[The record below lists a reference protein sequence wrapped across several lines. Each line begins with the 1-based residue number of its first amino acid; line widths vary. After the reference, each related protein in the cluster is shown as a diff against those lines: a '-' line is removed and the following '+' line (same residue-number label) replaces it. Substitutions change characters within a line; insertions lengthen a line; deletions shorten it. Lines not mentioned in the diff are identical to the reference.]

1 MHHHTRLSSG
11 IRKNCVLLSRFITLA
26 LVLSLCG
33 PFVIQTASA
42 QLPLNGISPL
52 PTPSPLPRPP
62 VGALIP
68 GPGPTPPSVPLT
80 PPLVLPQHTLPPT
93 VAGPRPPN
101 GVPSARLPNIAAARN
116 VNSAA
121 LGSNQQTADAWD
133 HGMMRCLD
141 ECGGD
146 EPPGEGPDPD
156 FSTARIRPSNE
167 TGAPG
172 VDLGSRNFN
181 WSLPLVGLAGR
192 SGLDLGLALYYNS
205 LVWTKEAGAI
215 RFNSDRAF
223 PGPGPGFTLGFPKIQ
238 QRYVN
243 QDYSGYSYMLVTPSG
258 GHVEL
263 RQVGGTNIYQ
273 SADSSYTQLIDDGT
287 SKLLR
292 TTDGTQYSFA
302 SSPTDAEFNCIQI
315 TDRNGNYISATY
327 NASGDIAS
335 VTDTLGRVISFDYDG
350 ANYLTSISQTWTE
363 NGQPQTHYWA
373 QFSYSTTYVQT
384 NFPGLWVQGPN
395 NSAIPVLSA
404 VTLADGSRYT
414 FDYTSWG
421 QVYQITVLA
430 ADSHQRAHVTYNL
443 PLDASTA
450 QSECPRFTE
459 ERQSAEYWGQ
469 PGQEFVT
476 TFAADPND
484 AWTRQTQPDG
494 TVYIEYFATAGW
506 QNGLTVRTE
515 TYSPDDLNSPKDWK
529 TLDWTQDDTSSY
541 LQENPRV
548 VEINSYDNQGHHK
561 RIGIGYGPYAAYGLP
576 YEVLEYAA
584 DAVTPAR
591 SVYTDYDL
599 NPAYVDR
606 RIIGLVSAV
615 HVLDHT
621 IGAFVSKSTYF
632 YDWDN
637 ATNTYL
643 IDQGEATN
651 HDNTNY
657 GGGFIG
663 GRGNLCAVRRWN
675 VNAINDD
682 GQAMW
687 VSFTGYNTNGSVIF
701 NADGL
706 GRELRIGYADAF
718 SDGVNRSTFAYPS
731 TTTDPG
737 GFSLIAQF
745 RYDFGGVTF
754 TQDPKGARAQ
764 IQYDS
769 VGRKT
774 RLTNLEN
781 GAYSRW
787 VYPLSQN
794 YVDAFATIQENAGEA
809 YSISVF
815 DGAGRTLVTAS
826 ALPGSVGGYGAQ
838 YVQYDSLGRTQYQSN
853 PAETNSAWTPTGDDA
868 VAGWQW
874 TEQRYDYNDRPT
886 LTVNPDGTTKESS
899 YGGCGCAGGEVAT
912 IRDEHGRLRRMAKDV
927 FGRLVQLQEL
937 NYDSSVYS
945 TSDYAYNARDQIVS
959 IVQQNDRARSFS
971 YDGYGRLQTLTTPEQ
986 GTTSNTYY
994 GDDRVQT
1001 VTDARGASR
1010 TLFYNSRGLVTN
1022 INYGAPGGVE
1032 PTPNV
1037 AFDYDAAGNR
1047 LWMTDGFGRVD
1058 YSYDTMSRLSSETR
1072 TFNGLGTYMFSYAYN
1087 LSGELTAMWNSW
1099 GYINSYSYDQVGRLA
1114 TMNSTYGS
1122 ASYITG
1128 AQYRAFGAP
1137 KQISYGNNRTLSME
1151 YDNRLRPTRWDV
1163 SSVLGYAYNYD
1174 YFNNHTFR
1182 VSYAQNLYDSTLDRS
1197 YEYDQVGRLAISH
1210 SGAEAR
1216 AAAYSGQWG
1225 TMDGPFSQG
1234 YSYDVWG
1241 NMTSRAGWGG
1251 WNASYNNATFNN
1263 KNQMVTNPGNG
1274 SAMQYDAVGNMTFD
1288 GAQSFTYDATGAQVQ
1303 APSYGK
1309 WQGHDGDGLRVKDV
1323 QGGNTTYYLRST
1335 ALGGKVVAEINQYGT
1350 WMRGYVYSGQQLI
1363 AIQSG
1368 GNYFVH
1374 QDPIA
1379 KSQRITNAS
1388 GTVVEAIELD
1398 PFGGETNRSTN
1409 QYIQSHR
1416 YTSWERDWTGDE
1428 SMFRRYHGWWSRFAH
1443 PDPHDGS
1450 YDVTD
1455 PQSFNRYSYVQ
1466 NDPVN
1471 FEDPTGLYA
1480 ACIHEAMTKFLGKL
1494 AGFSNRVANK
1504 LGRYAGDK
1512 PGGADSK
1519 QYSIDPRDN
1528 PGNYAQWALGKGPGA
1543 EIHFASEETLQRNI
1557 GAFRGDMRAGRYQ
1570 HAAFTL
1576 HSIQDV
1582 HGAHV
1587 GFGWPLGHAGH
1598 DEVDW
1603 KIGADDK
1610 FLRAA
1615 NETYQLL
1622 AGNKNVHLTDRQLND
1637 LINAIIKGCRNN
1649 PKLNVLQPPGGGRIS
1664 GGGPGGGDGGPI
1676 GFGGYPGWWYSMWAF
1691 VDWVNS
1697 ITTDCMEWGTNEGPC
1712 TGRPKTPPI
1721 LH

>member
-11 IRKNCVLLSRFITLA
+11 MRKNCVLLSRFITLA

-116 VNSAA
+116 LNSAA

-141 ECGGD
+141 ECGGG

-156 FSTARIRPSNE
+156 FSTARIRPRNE
-167 TGAPG
+167 TGTPG

-192 SGLDLGLALYYNS
+192 SGLDLRLALYYNS
-205 LVWTKEAGAI
+205 LVWTKESGAI

-263 RQVGGTNIYQ
+263 RQVGETNIYQ
-273 SADSSYTQLIDDGT
+273 SADSSYTQLIDNGT
-287 SKLLR
+287 NKLLR
-292 TTDGTQYSFA
+292 ATDGTQYSFA

-350 ANYLTSISQTWTE
+350 ANYLTSISQSWTE

-373 QFSYSTTYVQT
+373 QFSYSTIYVQT

-395 NSAIPVLSA
+395 NSAIPVLST

-421 QVYQITVLA
+421 QVYQITLLA
-430 ADSHQRAHVTYNL
+430 ADSHQRARVTYNL

-450 QSECPRFTE
+450 QSDCPRFTE
-459 ERQSAEYWGQ
+459 ERRSAEYWGQ

-494 TVYIEYFATAGW
+494 TVYVEYFATSGW
-506 QNGLTVRTE
+506 QTGLTVRSE
-515 TYSPDDLNSPKDWK
+515 TYSADDLNSPKDWK
-529 TLDWTQDDTSSY
+529 TLDWTQDDPSAYS
-541 LQENPRV
+541 QENPRV
-548 VEINSYDNQGHHK
+548 VEVNSYDNQGHHK

-615 HVLDHT
+615 HVFDHT

-643 IDQGEATN
+643 IDQGAATN

-657 GGGFIG
+657 GAGFIG

-675 VNAINDD
+675 VNAANDD

-687 VSFTGYNTNGSVIF
+687 VSYIGYNTNGSVIF

-731 TTTDPG
+731 TTTDAG
-737 GFSLIAQF
+737 GFSRTAQF
-745 RYDFGGVTF
+745 TYDFGGVTF

-815 DGAGRTLVTAS
+815 DGAGRTLVSAS
-826 ALPGSVGGYGAQ
+826 ALPGSVGGYSAQ
-838 YVQYDSLGRTQYQSN
+838 YSQYDSLGRVQYQSN

-868 VAGWQW
+868 AAGWQW
-874 TEQRYDYNDRPT
+874 REQRYDYNDRPT

-899 YGGCGCAGGEVAT
+899 YGGCGCAGGDVTT
-912 IRDEHGRLRRMAKDV
+912 IRDEHGRLRRLAKDV
-927 FGRLVQLQEL
+927 FGRLTEVQEL
-937 NYDSSVYS
+937 NYDGSVYS
-945 TSDYAYNARDQIVS
+945 TSGYTYNARDQIVS
-959 IVQQNDRARSFS
+959 IVQQNDRARSFG
-971 YDGYGRLQTLTTPEQ
+971 YDGHGRLQTLTTPEQ
-986 GTTSNTYY
+986 GTTSYSYY

-1010 TLFYNSRGLVTN
+1010 TLSYNSRGLVTN
-1022 INYGAPGGVE
+1022 INYGVPGGVE

-1037 AFDYDAAGNR
+1037 AYGYDAAGNR

-1072 TFNGLGTYMFSYAYN
+1072 TFSGLGTYVFSYLYN

-1151 YDNRLRPTRWDV
+1151 YDNRMRPTKWDV
-1163 SSVLGYAYNYD
+1163 SSALGGVLGYAYDYN
-1174 YFNNHTFR
+1174 YFNNRTFR

-1251 WNASYNNATFNN
+1251 WNASYTATFNN

-1274 SAMQYDAVGNMTFD
+1274 SAMQYDAAGNMTFD

-1323 QGGNTTYYLRST
+1323 QGGNTIYYLRST
-1335 ALGGKVVAEINQYGT
+1335 ALGGKVVAEINQNGT
-1350 WMRGYVYSGQQLI
+1350 WLRGYAYSGEQLV

-1379 KSQRITNAS
+1379 KSQRITNSS

-1443 PDPHDGS
+1443 PDPYDGS
-1450 YDVTD
+1450 YDVID

-1471 FEDPTGLYA
+1471 FEDPTGLYT
-1480 ACIHEAMTKFLGKL
+1480 ACIHEAMSNYIGKL
-1494 AGFSNRVANK
+1494 AFSNRIANQ

-1512 PGGADSK
+1512 RGGADSK
-1519 QYSIDPRDN
+1519 EFSVDPRDN
-1528 PGNYAQWALGKGPGA
+1528 YANWENWALWNTGPGA
-1543 EIHFASEETLQRNI
+1543 DIHFASEETLQTRI
-1557 GAFRGDMRAGRYQ
+1557 GQFRGDMRAGRYQ
-1570 HAAFTL
+1570 HASHTA

-1587 GFGWPLGHAGH
+1587 GFGRPFGHASNP
-1598 DEVDW
+1598 DVD
-1603 KIGADDK
+1603 KIIGDDK
-1610 FLRAA
+1610 FLRVA
-1615 NETYQLL
+1615 NETYQLF
-1622 AGNKNVHLTDRQLND
+1622 AGNNNVHLTAWQMKD
-1637 LINAIIKGCRNN
+1637 LINVIIKKCG
-1649 PKLNVLQPPGGGRIS
+1649 KKNVILAQPQRLS
-1664 GGGPGGGDGGPI
+1664 GGGPGGGDGGPVG